1 MRRGQKPPS
10 APEGSEG
17 KEMSMQ
23 ELYRMIPGVDFFM
36 GTPGMQ
42 ELAGRYG
49 RGPVLEELRREL
61 EKLRREAAA
70 LTGRKE
76 ILTGEGEESFPRLR
90 EQFEKA
96 VRAVPDRVEE
106 SLREGEQ
113 GRLRRVINATG
124 TVLHTN
130 LGRAPLSE
138 ELLKKAAE
146 KLTGYLNLEYD
157 LEEGRRG
164 ERCGYLEKQLARLTG
179 AQSAVVVN
187 NNAAAVLLTLSALA
201 AGKEVVVSRGELV
214 EIGGKFRIPDVITQG
229 GAVLREVGTTNKT
242 RLEDYQNALG
252 EETGLVLK
260 VHASNFSMQG
270 FTQSVPAKELTGL
283 GVPLVWDLGSG
294 VLADLEKLGL
304 RHEITVREAVA
315 SGADLICFSG
325 DKLLGGPQAGIILGK
340 KELTD
345 RIRRHPLMRAVRIG
359 KLTAALLETVLEEYE
374 RGEENAASKI
384 PALRLLGEEAGELR
398 RRAKRLAALTV
409 KAAGNEG
416 KWKQTEEKDGE
427 GFCCRIG
434 NWQLE
439 TGPCLSLAGG
449 GALPEQTV
457 EGAALTVSW
466 MGPHPGGA
474 AGRLQEELRKNRNM
488 PVIACVEKNRV
499 RLDLRTVPLEE
510 LPLLAEALAAALS
523 ETDEGGGAP

>member
-1 MRRGQKPPS
+1 
-10 APEGSEG
+10 
-17 KEMSMQ
+17 MSMQ

-76 ILTGEGEESFPRLR
+76 ILPGEGEAAFTRLR

-106 SLREGEQ
+106 RLREGEQ

-187 NNAAAVLLTLSALA
+187 NNAAAVLL
-201 AGKEVVVSRGELV
+201 
-214 EIGGKFRIPDVITQG
+214 
-229 GAVLREVGTTNKT
+229 
-242 RLEDYQNALG
+242 
-252 EETGLVLK
+252 
-260 VHASNFSMQG
+260 
-270 FTQSVPAKELTGL
+270 
-283 GVPLVWDLGSG
+283 
-294 VLADLEKLGL
+294 
-304 RHEITVREAVA
+304 
-315 SGADLICFSG
+315 
-325 DKLLGGPQAGIILGK
+325 
-340 KELTD
+340 
-345 RIRRHPLMRAVRIG
+345 
-359 KLTAALLETVLEEYE
+359 
-374 RGEENAASKI
+374 
-384 PALRLLGEEAGELR
+384 
-398 RRAKRLAALTV
+398 
-409 KAAGNEG
+409 
-416 KWKQTEEKDGE
+416 KD
-427 GFCCRIG
+427 
-434 NWQLE
+434 
-439 TGPCLSLAGG
+439 
-449 GALPEQTV
+449 
-457 EGAALTVSW
+457 
-466 MGPHPGGA
+466 
-474 AGRLQEELRKNRNM
+474 
-488 PVIACVEKNRV
+488 
-499 RLDLRTVPLEE
+499 
-510 LPLLAEALAAALS
+510 
-523 ETDEGGGAP
+523 

>member
-1 MRRGQKPPS
+1 M
-10 APEGSEG
+10 
-17 KEMSMQ
+17 
-23 ELYRMIPGVDFFM
+23 
-36 GTPGMQ
+36 
-42 ELAGRYG
+42 
-49 RGPVLEELRREL
+49 
-61 EKLRREAAA
+61 
-70 LTGRKE
+70 
-76 ILTGEGEESFPRLR
+76 
-90 EQFEKA
+90 
-96 VRAVPDRVEE
+96 
-106 SLREGEQ
+106 
-113 GRLRRVINATG
+113 
-124 TVLHTN
+124 
-130 LGRAPLSE
+130 
-138 ELLKKAAE
+138 
-146 KLTGYLNLEYD
+146 
-157 LEEGRRG
+157 
-164 ERCGYLEKQLARLTG
+164 
-179 AQSAVVVN
+179 
-187 NNAAAVLLTLSALA
+187 
-201 AGKEVVVSRGELV
+201 
-214 EIGGKFRIPDVITQG
+214 
-229 GAVLREVGTTNKT
+229 
-242 RLEDYQNALG
+242 
-252 EETGLVLK
+252 
-260 VHASNFSMQG
+260 
-270 FTQSVPAKELTGL
+270 
-283 GVPLVWDLGSG
+283 VWDLGSG

-345 RIRRHPLMRAVRIG
+345 RSRRHPLMRAVRIG